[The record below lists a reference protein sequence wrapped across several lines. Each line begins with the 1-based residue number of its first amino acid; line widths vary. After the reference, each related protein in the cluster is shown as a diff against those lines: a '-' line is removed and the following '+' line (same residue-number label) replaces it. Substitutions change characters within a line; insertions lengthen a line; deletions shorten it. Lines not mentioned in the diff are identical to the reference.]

1 MKYISDELENIK
13 KEGLYRE
20 LNVVSNSQGVYLE
33 VDGRTCLS
41 FCSNNY
47 LGLANNPLIV
57 NAVKDAVEEYG
68 WGAGASRLVSG
79 NMTLHETLEN
89 EISLFKEK
97 ESAIV
102 FPTGYMANI
111 GAISSLVS
119 KGDLVIC
126 DKLNHASIIDGCRL
140 SGADFRVYAHCDI
153 EKLENI
159 LKKSSNYPRKLIVTD
174 SVFSMDGDL
183 APLPDIVS
191 IASKYKAIVMVD
203 EAHGTGVFGK
213 KGRGVVEHFNLN
225 KEIDIIMGTFSKAI
239 GSLGGYVCGDV
250 DLINFLRNKARSF
263 IYTTALPPAVC
274 AASIAG
280 LKLIQKQPSLRE
292 SLWDNIRYLKDK
304 LTLLNFNVITSES
317 PIIPILIGDADKAV
331 SVSKALYEKGI
342 LIPAIRPP
350 TVPANSSR
358 LRMTVMSTH
367 TQDDLDKLLDA
378 LSDVQQFV
386 NAHKHD

>member
-1 MKYISDELENIK
+1 MKYISDELKNIK
-13 KEGLYRE
+13 KAGLYRE
-20 LNVVSNSQGVYLE
+20 LNVIDNAQGVYLE
-33 VDGRTCLS
+33 VEGRKYLS

-47 LGLANNPLIV
+47 LGLANNPLV
-57 NAVKDAVEEYG
+57 VSAVKDAVEEYG

-79 NMTLHETLEN
+79 NMTLHETLEK
-89 EISLFKEK
+89 EISIFKEK

-111 GAISSLVS
+111 GTISTLVS

-140 SGADFRVYAHCDI
+140 SGADFRVYTHCDMG
-153 EKLENI
+153 KLENI
-159 LKKSSNYPRKLIVTD
+159 LKKSSNYARKLIVTD

-191 IASKYKAIVMVD
+191 IARKYNAIIMVD

-213 KGRGVVEHFNLN
+213 EGRGVVEHFNLN
-225 KEIDIIMGTFSKAI
+225 KEIDVVMGTFSKAI
-239 GSLGGYVCGDV
+239 GSLGGYVCGDE

-280 LKLIQKQPSLRE
+280 IKLIQKTPSLRK

-304 LTLLNFNVITSES
+304 LTLLNFNVIKSES

-331 SVSKALYEKGI
+331 GVSKYLYEKGI

-367 TQDDLDKLLDA
+367 TKEDLNRLLDV
-378 LSDVQQFV
+378 LSDVQHMV
-386 NAHKHD
+386 